1 MSAGGAGPILPVI
14 NLPIN
19 YEEEREK
26 ISDFLQHFKAPLAS
40 VPSLAATGSEY
51 VSPGDEEED
60 MAVDSVLGGGGSDGG
75 GGDKEATMVNKYM
88 LQLQRIANRDQDML
102 VIELDD
108 IAQFRGTFGVRGGPD
123 LVGSIRGNAKHYIDL
138 FCEVVDRLMPDPD
151 RDISDKDDVL
161 DVIRHQR
168 LERNA
173 VNEQN
178 EENAGEQPEL
188 FPPALLRRYT
198 LFFRP
203 PRRESL
209 MTVRT
214 IKGAQIGKLLTV
226 RGIITRVSDVKPNIV
241 VDAYVCDVC
250 GAEVF
255 QEVTGRQYMPLSFC
269 TSRVCTTNRT
279 RSPLYPQVRASKFVA
294 FQEVRIQEMTDQV
307 PMGHIPRSMAVH
319 LRSHLARKLS
329 PGDVVNLS
337 GIFLPLPYTGFR
349 GLRAGLL
356 TDTYLDAQYVEQLK
370 KTYNEME
377 LTPEIEAQI
386 DELRQDEYLYTRL
399 ARSIAPEIFGHEDV
413 KKVLLLLLVGGC
425 NKAMADGMHIRGDI
439 NVCLMGDPGVAKSQ
453 LLKFIA
459 KVAPRGLYTT
469 GRGSSG
475 AGLTAAVMRD
485 PVTDEMVLEGG
496 ALVLADNGIACID
509 EFDKMDES
517 DRTAIHEVMEQQ
529 TISISK
535 AGINTTLNARTS
547 ILAAANPLYGR
558 YNPRVSP
565 VDNINLPA
573 ALLSRFDVLY
583 LMLDT
588 PSHEDDERLAQHVTY
603 VHMHS
608 QPPPLEHDAIDPSL
622 LRHFIGTA
630 RQCRPVIPRSVSDYI
645 VGAYVRMRAQHREDE
660 ARDAAFTHTSA
671 RTLLGVVRLSQ
682 ALARLRFANEVEIG
696 DVNEAL
702 RLMDVSKASLY
713 SVGRWRGEL
722 GDDQSPVSK
731 IFRIMREM
739 AFAAGAA
746 AQDEMH
752 DGTLG
757 RPGGAAGAPPPL
769 GELHVPDVRQ
779 RVLAAG
785 WVEDQFVETLNE
797 YSDLGVLHV
806 SGNRIVFL

>member
-1 MSAGGAGPILPVI
+1 MSTGPAGPILPVI

-26 ISDFLQHFKAPLAS
+26 ISDFLQHFKGSALS
-40 VPSLAATGSEY
+40 VPSLGAVGSEAAAKAAQLAGE
-51 VSPGDEEED
+51 SADMAEDD
-60 MAVDSVLGGGGSDGG
+60 MAVDAELA
-75 GGDKEATMVNKYM
+75 GDKDALVNKYM
-88 LQLQRIANRDQDML
+88 VQLQRIANRDQEML

-108 IAQFRGTFGVRGGPD
+108 VAQFRGTFGVRGGPE
-123 LVGSIRGNAKHYIDL
+123 LVASIRGNTQHYIEL
-138 FCEVVDRLMPDPD
+138 FCEVIDRLMPDPD

-168 LERNA
+168 LERNV

-178 EENAGEQPEL
+178 EENTGERAEL

-203 PRRESL
+203 QRRDTPL
-209 MTVRT
+209 AVRA
-214 IKGAQIGKLLTV
+214 IRGAEIGKLLTV
-226 RGIITRVSDVKPNIV
+226 RAIVTRVSDVKPNIV
-241 VDAYVCDVC
+241 VDAYACDVC

-269 TSRVCTTNRT
+269 TSRVCMTNKT

-294 FQEVRIQEMTDQV
+294 FQEVRVQEMTDQV
-307 PMGHIPRSMAVH
+307 PVGHIPRTMSVH
-319 LRSHLARKLS
+319 LRGHLARKLS
-329 PGDVVNLS
+329 PGDIVNIG

-356 TDTYLDAQYVEQLK
+356 TDTYLDAQHIEQLK
-370 KTYNEME
+370 KTYNDME
-377 LTPEIEAQI
+377 LTPEIEEQI
-386 DELRQDEYLYTRL
+386 DELRQDPYLYTRL
-399 ARSIAPEIFGHEDV
+399 ARSIAPEIYGHDDV

-425 NKAMADGMHIRGDI
+425 NKEMADGMRIRGDI

-459 KVAPRGLYTT
+459 KAAPRGLYTT

-509 EFDKMDES
+509 EFDKMEDA

-583 LMLDT
+583 LILDS
-588 PSHEDDERLAQHVTY
+588 PSRDADERLAQHVTY
-603 VHMHS
+603 VHMFS
-608 QPPPLEHDAIDPSL
+608 EAPPLEHDAVDPSL

-630 RQCRPVIPRSVSDYI
+630 RQCRPVIPKSVSDYI
-645 VGAYVRMRAQHREDE
+645 VGAYVRLRAQHREDE
-660 ARDAAFTHTSA
+660 ARDSAFTHTSA

-682 ALARLRFANEVEIG
+682 ALARLRFANEVEVG
-696 DVNEAL
+696 DVDEAL

-713 SVGRWRGEL
+713 TAGRRRSEL

-731 IFRIMREM
+731 IFRLIREM
-739 AFAAGAA
+739 AFSAGAA
-746 AQDEMH
+746 AQDEMQ
-752 DGTLG
+752 DGPLG
-757 RPGGAAGAPPPL
+757 RPSGAAQPTPL
-769 GELHVPDVRQ
+769 GELYVPDVRQ
-779 RVLAAG
+779 RVIAAG
-785 WVEDQFVETLNE
+785 WVEDQFLETLRE
-797 YSDLGVLHV
+797 YSDLSVLQV
-806 SGNRIVFL
+806 TDNRIVFL